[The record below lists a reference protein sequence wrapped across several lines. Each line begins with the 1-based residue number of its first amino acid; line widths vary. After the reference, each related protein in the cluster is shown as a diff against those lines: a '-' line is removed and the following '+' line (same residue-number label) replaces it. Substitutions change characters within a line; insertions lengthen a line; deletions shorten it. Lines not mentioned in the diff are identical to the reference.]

1 MKNEYEKILDF
12 EATYCDML
20 LQLIGHLQGIKIQA
34 SNTKFVEEHCDR
46 LISEIYEYLSV
57 SK

>member
-12 EATYCDML
+12 EATYFDML

-34 SNTKFVEEHCDR
+34 FNAKFVEEHCDR